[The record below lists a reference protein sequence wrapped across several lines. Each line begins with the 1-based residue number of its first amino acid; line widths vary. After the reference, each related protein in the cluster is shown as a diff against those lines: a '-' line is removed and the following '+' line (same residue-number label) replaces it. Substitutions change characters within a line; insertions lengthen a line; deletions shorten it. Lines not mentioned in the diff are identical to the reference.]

1 MKDLEDWIKQL
12 QISKFTLLT
21 VLFLQLT
28 SFADESLLSSR
39 QEKNIDLSLEKI
51 RLDSSKQKIDWI
63 NPINFSYKKNILV
76 PTQDASNFIIPNTRI
91 STISINQPIFKS
103 GGIYNAIKYSNASK
117 KYQSLDINIQKKML
131 IKDATILLF
140 ELLKIDINIKKQNIL
155 IDNSNIDIKQKKE
168 LIKNHIL
175 DISFLNDA
183 IIKLNQN
190 KLQLTNLK
198 IQKEDLLNKFE
209 NLTNKSYKSIDVP
222 RLTLVDKD
230 NILNNNLYI
239 KKSQLNEKSQ
249 RYMKNIT
256 LAKYLPTI
264 SILHDYVK
272 YHDRNI
278 DTSTT
283 GLRLTIP
290 LDIKSYYDTQ
300 SAKISY
306 LKSKLNTNIV
316 QEEEQNYLKH
326 QLAQISFID
335 EKIEIQRE
343 TINYYNTLLDQ
354 IIEEKKHGL
363 KVVDDVTLIT
373 NSKMTANLELK
384 IFNIDK
390 QIKLLE
396 IYARTN

>member
-12 QISKFTLLT
+12 QTSKYILLAG
-21 VLFLQLT
+21 LFIQLT
-28 SFADESLLSSR
+28 SFANDSILSSK
-39 QEKNIDLSLEKI
+39 QERNLELSLEKI
-51 RLDSSKQKIDWI
+51 SYDSSKQKIDWI
-63 NPINFSYKKNILV
+63 NPINFSYQNNMSST
-76 PTQDASNFIIPNTRI
+76 TQDNKI
-91 STISINQPIFKS
+91 SAISINQPIFKS
-103 GGIYNAIKYSNASK
+103 GGIFNAIKYSNISK
-117 KYQSLDINIQKKML
+117 KYQSLDINIQKKLL
-131 IKDATILLF
+131 IKDTTTLLF
-140 ELLKIDINIKKQNIL
+140 ELKKIDINIKKQTIS
-155 IDNSNIDIKQKKE
+155 IDNSNIDIRQKKE

-198 IQKEDLLNKFE
+198 IQKEDLLSKFE
-209 NLTNKSYKSIDVP
+209 NLSNKDYKLIDTP
-222 RLTLVDKD
+222 KLTLINKE
-230 NILNNNLYI
+230 NILHNNLYI
-239 KKSQLNEKSQ
+239 KKSKLNEKSQ

-256 LAKYLPTI
+256 LSKYLPTV

-272 YHDRNI
+272 YHDRDI

-290 LDIKSYYDTQ
+290 LDVKSYYDTQ

-326 QLAQISFID
+326 QLKQISFID
-335 EKIEIQRE
+335 EKIEIQQD
-343 TINYYNTLLDQ
+343 TIKYYNTLLDQ

-363 KVVDDVTLIT
+363 KVIDDVTIIT
-373 NSKMTANLELK
+373 NSKTIANLELK